1 MPKNAIQHIEWTTR
15 DPGRLQSFYD
25 ELFDWNFF
33 EAMPGYTMI
42 EGLGG
47 IFAAPDPQMPVT
59 ITPYVNVEDLGAIE
73 EKISRLGGQIH
84 KSRQEVP
91 GRGWFTL
98 FSDPDGNLIGLWQA
112 LMTPRAAPPARPKTA
127 KKAAK
132 KSPKK
137 AGARTAKKAGR
148 KAAQKALRK
157 AATSKAAPRKT
168 ARRARR

>member
-15 DPGRLQSFYD
+15 DPRRLQSFYD

-47 IFAAPDPQMPVT
+47 IFEAPDPQMPVA
-59 ITPYVNVEDLGAIE
+59 ITPYVNVEELGVIE
-73 EKISRLGGQIH
+73 EKIARLGGTIH

-91 GRGWFTL
+91 GRGWFSL
-98 FSDPDGNLIGLWQA
+98 FSDPDGNVVGLWQP
-112 LMTPRAAPPARPKTA
+112 MAAPAAARARPKAA

-132 KSPKK
+132 KP
-137 AGARTAKKAGR
+137 ARKVAKKAAKKAAR
-148 KAAQKALRK
+148 KAPAKKKAVARK
-157 AATSKAAPRKT
+157 
-168 ARRARR
+168 RRSRVRR

>member
-15 DPGRLQSFYD
+15 DPRRLQSFYD

-47 IFAAPDPQMPVT
+47 IFEAPDPQMPVT
-59 ITPYVNVEDLGAIE
+59 ITPYVNVEELGAIE
-73 EKISRLGGQIH
+73 EKIARLGGQVH

-98 FSDPDGNLIGLWQA
+98 FSDPDGNIVGLWQSMVA
-112 LMTPRAAPPARPKTA
+112 PAAARARPKAA

-132 KSPKK
+132 KPARK
-137 AGARTAKKAGR
+137 AAKKAAK
-148 KAAQKALRK
+148 KAARKSSAKKAVVRK
-157 AATSKAAPRKT
+157 RGS
-168 ARRARR
+168 RARR

>member
-15 DPGRLQSFYD
+15 DPRRLKSFYD

-47 IFAAPDPQMPVT
+47 IFEAPDAQMPVT
-59 ITPYVNVEDLGAIE
+59 ITPYVNVEELGTIE
-73 EKISRLGGQIH
+73 EKVARLGGKIH

-98 FSDPDGNLIGLWQA
+98 FSDPDGNIIGLWQA
-112 LMTPRAAPPARPKTA
+112 MTASPAPARAGRKAA

-132 KSPKK
+132 K
-137 AGARTAKKAGR
+137 TGR
-148 KAAQKALRK
+148 KAAKK
-157 AATSKAAPRKT
+157 AAKKATRKSPAKKTT
-168 ARRARR
+168 ARKGGRRARR

>member
-15 DPGRLQSFYD
+15 DPRRLKSFYD

-47 IFAAPDPQMPVT
+47 IFEAPDSQMPVT
-59 ITPYVNVEDLGAIE
+59 ITPYVNVEELGAIE
-73 EKISRLGGQIH
+73 EKVARLGGKIH
-84 KSRQEVP
+84 KSQQEVP

-98 FSDPDGNLIGLWQA
+98 FSDPDGNIVGLWQA
-112 LMTPRAAPPARPKTA
+112 MMTPPAAARARPKAAKKAAAKKSGGQVA

-132 KSPKK
+132 KATRRSPPKK
-137 AGARTAKKAGR
+137 AAVRKGGRGARR
-148 KAAQKALRK
+148 
-157 AATSKAAPRKT
+157 
-168 ARRARR
+168 